1 MEFVVAL
8 HALCLIL
15 LSIYALH
22 QGLLLVLYLRGKRN
36 VRRTS
41 EYVNPPEDCLP
52 VLGSDKFNL
61 REDEVRRDDKLL
73 PTVTI
78 QLPLFNERFMAE
90 RIICAVSE
98 MDYPRDRLHIQVL
111 DDSTDD
117 TTAIAQRTVQCARA
131 QGVKI
136 DLIHRANRTGFK
148 AGALAAALP
157 HAQGELI
164 AIFDADFVPPRNFLR
179 RLIIDRHVFDN
190 PQVGF
195 VQTRWDYLN
204 RDVSALTRAQAMTLD
219 VHFMIEQPA
228 RNKNGLL
235 INFNGSGGIWRR
247 ACICDAGGWAAD
259 TLTEDLDLSYRAEL
273 RGWQGV
279 YLEDESAP
287 GELPS
292 DVLAY
297 KRQQARWA
305 RGTFQTVR
313 KLMPC
318 IARSSLPLS
327 QKAAAWM
334 HLSGYFIHPL
344 IFVMTLTTPFMV
356 LAGLTGTHPYFSLGP
371 GVEPGPGLGVAG
383 AWINAVSLLSF
394 APMLSMLIAHCAR
407 GRPLRWFLRDLPAS
421 LMLGVGVS
429 FSNTMAMLNA
439 VLSKRTGDFTRTPKA
454 IGRLCAYRLQPD
466 WTMWIE
472 LGLAI
477 YIAIALILIVQ
488 AGLWFSVAPLMLYGL
503 GFGGVS
509 LHQMLGALQDR
520 PNRDS

>member
-1 MEFVVAL
+1 MAFVVAL

-22 QGLLLVLYLRGKRN
+22 QGLLLILYLRSKRN

-41 EYVNPPEDCLP
+41 EGASHIDSP
-52 VLGSDKFNL
+52 DKFSL
-61 REDEVRRDDKLL
+61 REDGVRRDDKLL

-131 QGVKI
+131 LGVNI

-179 RLIIDRHVFDN
+179 RLIIDRHVFDD
-190 PQVGF
+190 PCVGF

-204 RDVSALTRAQAMTLD
+204 RDSSALTRAQAMTLD

-273 RGWQGV
+273 RGWHGL

-318 IARSSLPLS
+318 IARSSLTLS

-356 LAGLTGTHPYFSLGP
+356 LAGLTGTHPYYPLDVGVGV
-371 GVEPGPGLGVAG
+371 GVEGV
-383 AWINAVSLLSF
+383 WINAVSLLSF

-407 GRPLRWFLRDLPAS
+407 GRPVRWFLRDLPAS

-429 FSNTMAMLNA
+429 FSNTIAMLNA

-454 IGRLCAYRLQPD
+454 IGRLRAYRLQPD

-472 LGLAI
+472 LCLAI

-488 AGLWFSVAPLMLYGL
+488 AGLWFSVAPLMLYAL

-509 LHQMLGALQDR
+509 LHQMLGALHDR
-520 PNRDS
+520 PSRDS